1 MHSTI
6 IGVDLAKDVIQVCV
20 VKHNK
25 VLSNEEMIPREFISW
40 LANHPKAMVVFEACS
55 MSNYWK
61 QKALALGHDARL
73 ISAKLVAQIRQNQKT
88 DKNDA
93 LAVAQASQ
101 LVDVNFINGKS
112 FQQQEL
118 QSIGKMRELAVKQ
131 KVALENQIRALLLE
145 FNIRISTR
153 NGGLSGVVQQTL
165 EDADNGFSN
174 YFREALYESWQA
186 LLATVERINTYEK
199 QLEKVIKTHPDC
211 QKLMAL
217 EGVSVINA
225 LHLYTLLSCNEE
237 NMFKTARDASACI
250 GVTPIQHSTGGK
262 VKLGSIGKHV
272 KNTIVRSN
280 LISGAM
286 SVVNQVCRRD
296 PKTTKEKWL
305 KELID
310 RRGKKCAAVALA
322 NKTVRTAFAMLR
334 DGTEYHAQALEA

>member
-6 IGVDLAKDVIQVCV
+6 VGVDLAKNVIQVCV

-25 VLSNEEMIPREFISW
+25 VLSNEEMTPSEFISW
-40 LANHPKAMVVFEACS
+40 LANYPKAMVVFEACA

-61 QKALALGHDARL
+61 QKAIELGHDARL

-118 QSIGKMRELAVKQ
+118 QSIGKMRELAVRQ
-131 KVALENQIRALLLE
+131 KVALDNQIRSLLLE
-145 FNIRISTR
+145 FNYRASTR
-153 NGGLSGVVQQTL
+153 KGGLNGLVQQVL
-165 EDADNGFSN
+165 EDAENGFSDF
-174 YFREALYESWQA
+174 FRDALNESWQA
-186 LLATVERINTYEK
+186 LLATIKRIALYDK
-199 QLEKVIKTHPDC
+199 QLGKAIETYPDC

-217 EGVSVINA
+217 EGVSTINA
-225 LHLYTLLSCNEE
+225 LHLFTLLSCNEE
-237 NMFKTARDASACI
+237 STFRTARDASACI
-250 GVTPIQHSTGGK
+250 GLTPIQYSSGGK
-262 VKLGSIGKHV
+262 VKLGSIGKYV
-272 KNTIVRSN
+272 KNSLVRSH

-286 SVVNQVCRRD
+286 AVVSQLCRRD
-296 PKTTKEKWL
+296 PRTTKEKWL
-305 KELID
+305 QELIE
-310 RRGKKCAAVALA
+310 RRGTKCAAVALA